1 MAMIEQKWRD
11 KNMIYKNKHKVVNA
25 VCGFGA
31 GLFTA
36 PVALVVWPIFVA
48 WIAWNDAEGESAE

>member
-1 MAMIEQKWRD
+1 
-11 KNMIYKNKHKVVNA
+11 MIYKNKHKVVNA